1 MGWHDMN
8 GTDWI
13 WATTMMV
20 LFWGVVAAVVVALM
34 RRSGTTGS
42 APRDTSE
49 VTLRQRLARG
59 EIDIDEY
66 HERIEALHSPT
77 EQ

>member
-20 LFWGVVAAVVVALM
+20 LFWGAIAAVVITLL
-34 RRSGTTGS
+34 RRATTGS
-42 APRDTSE
+42 TPRDTPE
-49 VTLRQRLARG
+49 ETLQQRLARG

-66 HERIEALHSPT
+66 HQRLEALHSPIKR
-77 EQ
+77 

>member
-20 LFWGVVAAVVVALM
+20 LFWGLVAAVVIALV
-34 RRSGTTGS
+34 RRSGTAGPE
-42 APRDTSE
+42 PRDTPE
-49 VTLRQRLARG
+49 ETLRQRLARG

-66 HERIEALHSPT
+66 HGRLEALHSPT
-77 EQ
+77 KQ